1 MLFNATE
8 FNIGEKEI
16 APTGTV
22 LTFMADT
29 LAEAVEHCLYTLRLK
44 NAKAKVGP
52 TGRCVHNGFGQSYAL
67 TPAKRN

>member
-44 NAKAKVGP
+44 NANAVIGASGKTVICGG
-52 TGRCVHNGFGQSYAL
+52 TGYAL
-67 TPAKRN
+67 KAAN